1 MKRTRKTA
9 ATRDPA
15 QTRKDLLRA
24 AMREFNT
31 HGFAGTDT
39 NRIARVA
46 GYAPQTFYRHF
57 DDKIAIFLAVYEDWW
72 QAEVSALDASQS
84 PAPASAKKA
93 AEIAID
99 FHTRWRVFRRSLRLL
114 SVEDARVRASR
125 AQARQVQIARA
136 KQRNPAKRSDAE
148 WVALLLTSERLCD
161 AVADGELADLGL
173 NKSAAL
179 KLVTEAMRPLAGA
192 GRDRSDVSTLAAAP
206 AADRASS

>member
-1 MKRTRKTA
+1 MKRPSKTGG
-9 ATRDPA
+9 TRDPA

-39 NRIARVA
+39 NRIARAA

-72 QAEVSALDASQS
+72 QAEVSALDAVKS
-84 PAPASAKKA
+84 PAATSAKRA

-99 FHTRWRVFRRSLRLL
+99 FHTRWRMFRRSLRLL

-125 AQARQVQIARA
+125 AAARQAQIARA
-136 KQRNPAKRSDAE
+136 KQRTAEKRSDAE
-148 WVALLLTSERLCD
+148 WAAILFTSERLCD

-173 NKSAAL
+173 SESAAL
-179 KLVTEAMRPLAGA
+179 KLVTEAMQPLAGA
-192 GRDRSDVSTLAAAP
+192 GSRGKSRSGSDSPETKT
-206 AADRASS
+206 R